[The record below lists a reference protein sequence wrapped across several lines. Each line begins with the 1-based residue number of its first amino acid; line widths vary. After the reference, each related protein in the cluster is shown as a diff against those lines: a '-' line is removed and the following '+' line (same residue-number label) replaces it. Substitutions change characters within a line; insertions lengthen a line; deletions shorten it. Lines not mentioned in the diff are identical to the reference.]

1 MLQDAARHRRRPQRL
16 PRGYPRA
23 SHTHTRTHPSRTVHY
38 HHTTIDTTGH
48 TQHAK
53 QCIFPSPE
61 AHLQGR
67 RGESNRAGAL
77 AEVNPFN
84 MEIRPPRH
92 CRREEEKQRE
102 AEKERRREKQRSR
115 ERQRSRE
122 EKEDKLKFSVEDF
135 STYCQ
140 YALGENGT
148 TA

>member
-1 MLQDAARHRRRPQRL
+1 MQDTAECCRTLQDIAGGRTVYLTGTLTH
-16 PRGYPRA
+16 
-23 SHTHTRTHPSRTVHY
+23 HTHTHTHPSRTVHY

-102 AEKERRREKQRSR
+102 AERRREEEKQREAERGREKQRRR
-115 ERQRSRE
+115 EG
-122 EKEDKLKFSVEDF
+122 EK
-135 STYCQ
+135 T
-140 YALGENGT
+140 N
-148 TA
+148 